1 MKRLWKVIPPCYS
14 DVHGF
19 MAVINETDGMG
30 LVDDP
35 SRYNK
40 VSVGGEGGREGHGGK
55 GGHGSGR
62 GGRGGRGH
70 DRSASFGRSE
80 RISGMAGVSKEAP
93 RSCDP
98 SQHPPEGMRVT
109 HTGIRDSDIIRGT
122 ENKVRTA
129 FTEDTAYFHPAFV
142 LLAKAP
148 SSSMIGSDL
157 GTVAD
162 DLNMESNI
170 PVGSVDIDG
179 EKDYLYG
186 VSITLEAMGRL
197 LLAPAKTIPGTVN
210 LLGCNPI
217 DWSTETLENV
227 KTLLQDEGYK
237 VHTVWGMRETAE
249 RLRTG
254 AAASVNLAVNVAGLR
269 LAKYMQQEYG
279 IPYVVGAPFGKAETE
294 RILSELRTPEGET
307 ARPSGSDTEPEVLI
321 IGEQLTA
328 NAIRSAMDAHSW
340 YGIRVLSF
348 FEMNRTLM
356 APGDAKLTSE
366 DQLAAQLKAPSVR
379 LVIGDPDYKPLAD
392 RNLPWI
398 DLPNPGSM
406 FSVEQVKR
414 VDLTGDRLG
423 PWIVQGQELALKEL
437 SEDRK

>member
-40 VSVGGEGGREGHGGK
+40 VSAGGEGGREGHGGK
-55 GGHGSGR
+55 GGHGGGH

-80 RISGMAGVSKEAP
+80 RISGMAGTAKEAP

-122 ENKVRTA
+122 ESKVRTA
-129 FTEDTAYFHPAFV
+129 FTEDTAYFHPSFV
-142 LLAKAP
+142 LLCKAP

-157 GTVAD
+157 GTIAD
-162 DLNMESNI
+162 DLNLENKI

-186 VSITLEAMGRL
+186 VSMTLEAMGKL
-197 LLAPAKTIPGTVN
+197 LLAPAKTIPDTVN

-217 DWSTETLENV
+217 DWSTETLESV
-227 KTLLQDEGYK
+227 KTLLHDEGYK

-254 AAASVNLAVNVAGLR
+254 AAASVNLVVNVAGLR

-279 IPYVVGAPFGKAETE
+279 IPYVVGAPFGTAETE
-294 RILSELRTPEGET
+294 RILSDLRVPETGT
-307 ARPSGSDTEPEVLI
+307 AMPSGSDTEPEVLI

-328 NAIRSAMDAHSW
+328 NAIRSAMRSHFW
-340 YGIRVLSF
+340 HGIRVLSF
-348 FEMNRTLM
+348 LEMDRSQM
-356 APGDAKLTSE
+356 EAEDAKLNSE
-366 DQLAAQLKAPSVR
+366 DQLAAQLKDLSVR
-379 LVIGDPDYKPLAD
+379 LVIGDPDYRPLAD
-392 RNLPWI
+392 RNIPWI

-406 FSVEQVKR
+406 FPLTQVAR

-437 SEDRK
+437 SEDRE